1 MNFIFLIK
9 EGISNLNRARL
20 AAIISII
27 SITLSLVLIG
37 IFILIGEN
45 LKDLFRKS
53 YQQIEMEAFL
63 DPSLSEGEIN
73 RIQNTLL
80 AKSQIHDIRY
90 ISSEE
95 ALEIYQ
101 QSFGE
106 DLSSVL
112 TENPLPPS
120 FRIVLNPSFSNP
132 DSIEIF
138 TNQLLEISGLQEIW
152 YHKEIVRLLH
162 NYFKFAL
169 LLAGIVA
176 IILIITTTIFVFN
189 TIRLTIHARRNI
201 IEIMRLVGATNF
213 FIKSPF
219 VIEGMIQGI
228 MGGIIAAIILKILSK
243 IIEYL
248 FSAQVLMSQ
257 PLWTILIFLGII
269 FGLIGSY
276 ISVNKYL

>member
-1 MNFIFLIK
+1 MNLTFLIK
-9 EGISNLNRARL
+9 EGVSNLSRARL
-20 AAIISII
+20 AALISIV
-27 SITLSLVLIG
+27 SITLSLILIG
-37 IFILIGEN
+37 IFLLIGQN
-45 LKDLFRKS
+45 LKDIFHKS
-53 YQQIEMEAFL
+53 YQQIEIEAFL
-63 DPSLSEGEIN
+63 DPSLSEMEIN
-73 RIQNTLL
+73 RIQSILID
-80 AKSQIHDIRY
+80 KSEIQEIRY
-90 ISSEE
+90 ISSEQ

-106 DLSSVL
+106 DLSAVL

-120 FRIVLNPSFSNP
+120 FRIVLEPSFSDP
-132 DSIEIF
+132 DSIEAF
-138 TNQLLEISGLQEIW
+138 SDQLLDISGLQEVW

-169 LLAGIVA
+169 LLAGILA

-228 MGGIIAAIILKILSK
+228 IGGIIAASILNIFSK
-243 IIEYL
+243 MVEYL
-248 FSAQVLMSQ
+248 FSTQTTLSQ
-257 PLWTILIFLGII
+257 PLWTILICLGII